1 MRGVLQKR
9 KKQMG
14 LEKRMNRLL
23 FSTMIPMACLLVI
36 LLLIF
41 WQYAGQYNKLSENL
55 AVSSKFNLSFKD
67 ELDLEMYYLAI
78 GSKEASELDDVL
90 GQVEDAQNIMEKL
103 RQNTYHASGV
113 KCLNS
118 LDAYLDNLKKR
129 MVQLM
134 EIKEYDR
141 RMEFMDSNI
150 RIITGLI
157 MQEMQNYIY
166 NESMYLVQVE
176 TSLTHRVK
184 ILISGMAVLLLA
196 TLGILMRRSFRLT
209 GGIIQPVTEMRDKV
223 KKVGKGNFD
232 VLPVSAEIIE
242 IEELDQGINKMA
254 HRISGLL
261 ENVRQEKE
269 MQHLTELQLIQAQV
283 NPHFLYNTLDTIVW
297 LIEGG
302 MTDDAVEMISSLSIF
317 FRTSLSKGNDI
328 IPLSEE
334 KRHTLSYLEIQ
345 QFRYRDILEFELS
358 IPKELEENTRAC
370 VDEIRK
376 ILSRQDG
383 RREWFLAVGQSVD
396 RLSQIQKS
404 YHTASRAFSQR
415 YLYDENILYY
425 DEMETMEHPGG
436 QAETEDNAYLQKVD
450 VNALNPA
457 ILQKFLS
464 NGLQEETENFV
475 KDYFYAIGQE
485 PMESLVFRNYV
496 ILNVRFSVISFIK
509 GLGCDTNE
517 MESADTEEVLA
528 ESGKNMESAIAYAK
542 KMISQAIEI
551 RDQNSGNKNRS
562 ILKTAVDFI
571 DSHYMDEEISL
582 NTVANVANVSSNHF
596 SALFSQNMGQTFIE
610 YLTTLRMNKAKEL
623 LRCTGMRSSEIAGEI
638 GYKDA
643 HYFSYLFKKTQ
654 GMTPSDYRK
663 AREEKA

>member
-1 MRGVLQKR
+1 MRGVVPKV

-14 LEKRMNRLL
+14 LKKKMNRLL
-23 FSTMIPMACLLVI
+23 FSTMIPMVCLLVI

-78 GSKEASELDDVL
+78 GSKEASELDDVV
-90 GQVEDAQNIMEKL
+90 GQVEDAQEIMEKL
-103 RQNTYHASGV
+103 RKNTYHASGV

-209 GGIIQPVTEMRDKV
+209 GGIIRPVTEMLDKV
-223 KKVGKGNFD
+223 KKVGSGN
-232 VLPVSAEIIE
+232 

-358 IPKELEENTRAC
+358 IPKELDGIQ
-370 VDEIRK
+370 VPK
-376 ILSRQDG
+376 LSIQP
-383 RREWFLAVGQSVD
+383 LA
-396 RLSQIQKS
+396 
-404 YHTASRAFSQR
+404 
-415 YLYDENILYY
+415 E
-425 DEMETMEHPGG
+425 
-436 QAETEDNAYLQKVD
+436 
-450 VNALNPA
+450 NALYHG
-457 ILQKFLS
+457 I
-464 NGLQEETENFV
+464 
-475 KDYFYAIGQE
+475 
-485 PMESLVFRNYV
+485 
-496 ILNVRFSVISFIK
+496 
-509 GLGCDTNE
+509 
-517 MESADTEEVLA
+517 
-528 ESGKNMESAIAYAK
+528 
-542 KMISQAIEI
+542 
-551 RDQNSGNKNRS
+551 KNRRGKGK
-562 ILKTAVDFI
+562 ITI
-571 DSHYMDEEISL
+571 TGREEADAIVL
-582 NTVANVANVSSNHF
+582 TVSDN
-596 SALFSQNMGQTFIE
+596 G
-610 YLTTLRMNKAKEL
+610 
-623 LRCTGMRSSEIAGEI
+623 
-638 GYKDA
+638 
-643 HYFSYLFKKTQ
+643 Q
-654 GMTPSDYRK
+654 GMTPERLHEVQEAIRTGERAGFGLAAVAERIALYYGPGYGMTISSKEGEGTTVELRLGK
-663 AREEKA
+663 NIQPKS

>member
-1 MRGVLQKR
+1 MLKIFLTEDEVVVR
-9 KKQMG
+9 
-14 LEKRMNRLL
+14 ETIKRMIPWEELGFELVGEAADGEMALPLLLRQQPDLLITDIKMPFMDGLTLARLAKKE
-23 FSTMIPMACLLVI
+23 IPGLKVVI
-36 LLLIF
+36 LSGYDDFNYAKQAIGIGVEDYLLKPITKNALIERLSEIRSRYEHEKTQKEYYEKFQREMQAYEKNSSRDFFEALVGGSMDMMEVYKRAEKLGLDIVAEAYNVLIF
-41 WQYAGQYNKLSENL
+41 TMNCDEDFSGQRDEY
-55 AVSSKFNLSFKD
+55 SSWEAES
-67 ELDLEMYYLAI
+67 LE
-78 GSKEASELDDVL
+78 
-90 GQVEDAQNIMEKL
+90 
-103 RQNTYHASGV
+103 
-113 KCLNS
+113 
-118 LDAYLDNLKKR
+118 
-129 MVQLM
+129 
-134 EIKEYDR
+134 
-141 RMEFMDSNI
+141 
-150 RIITGLI
+150 
-157 MQEMQNYIY
+157 
-166 NESMYLVQVE
+166 
-176 TSLTHRVK
+176 
-184 ILISGMAVLLLA
+184 
-196 TLGILMRRSFRLT
+196 
-209 GGIIQPVTEMRDKV
+209 
-223 KKVGKGNFD
+223 
-232 VLPVSAEIIE
+232 
-242 IEELDQGINKMA
+242 
-254 HRISGLL
+254 LL
-261 ENVRQEKE
+261 ENFFAGHSSAMLFRSNIFSYGVLLKGQRE
-269 MQHLTELQLIQAQV
+269 
-283 NPHFLYNTLDTIVW
+283 TI
-297 LIEGG
+297 
-302 MTDDAVEMISSLSIF
+302 
-317 FRTSLSKGNDI
+317 
-328 IPLSEE
+328 
-334 KRHTLSYLEIQ
+334 
-345 QFRYRDILEFELS
+345 
-358 IPKELEENTRAC
+358 EENTRAC

-383 RREWFLAVGQSVD
+383 RREWFLAVGQSVE

-596 SALFSQNMGQTFIE
+596 STLFSQNMGQTFIE